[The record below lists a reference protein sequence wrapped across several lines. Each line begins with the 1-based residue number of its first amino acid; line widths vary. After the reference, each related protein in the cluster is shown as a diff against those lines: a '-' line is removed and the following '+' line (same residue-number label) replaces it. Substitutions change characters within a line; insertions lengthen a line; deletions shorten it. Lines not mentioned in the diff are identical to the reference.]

1 MNKTRK
7 SSRSMSR
14 SMSRSNS
21 RSSMSNSMGQSLS
34 KSMGNLQNFE
44 QHIVIK
50 FLEVLNIV
58 KLYHWKTYT
67 YATHKETDEFHQKL
81 EENIDTFVE
90 TLLGR
95 HGDRINLS
103 KVKCISIKEFNS
115 LKDFKRE
122 ITDFSKYLTALNST
136 PLFKDPASSDLLTIR
151 DEILQDVNQFLYLLT
166 FS

>member
-1 MNKTRK
+1 MTKTRK
-7 SSRSMSR
+7 SSRSSN
-14 SMSRSNS
+14 SMTRSNS
-21 RSSMSNSMGQSLS
+21 RSSMS

-44 QHIVIK
+44 QNIIVH
-50 FLEVLNIV
+50 FLEILNIV

-67 YATHKETDEFHQKL
+67 YATHKATDEFYDKL
-81 EENIDTFVE
+81 GDNIDTFVE

-95 HGDRINLS
+95 HGDRVNLS
-103 KVKCISIKEFNS
+103 KVKSISLKDFNS

-122 ITDFSKYLTALNST
+122 ITDFSKYLTALNNT
-136 PLFKDPASSDLLTIR
+136 PLFKDPTSSDLLTIR

>member
-1 MNKTRK
+1 MTKTRK
-7 SSRSMSR
+7 SSNSMSR
-14 SMSRSNS
+14 SSNSMSRSNS
-21 RSSMSNSMGQSLS
+21 RSSMG
-34 KSMGNLQNFE
+34 KSMSNLQNFE

-50 FLEVLNIV
+50 FLEILNVV
-58 KLYHWKTYT
+58 KLYHWKTFS
-67 YATHKETDEFHQKL
+67 YATHKATDEFHQKI
-81 EENIDTFVE
+81 EDNIDTFVE

-103 KVKCISIKEFNS
+103 KVKSISLKEFNT

-136 PLFKDPASSDLLTIR
+136 PLFKDPSSSDLLTIR
-151 DEILQDVNQFLYLLT
+151 DEILKDVNQFLYLLT

>member
-1 MNKTRK
+1 MTKTRK
-7 SSRSMSR
+7 SSKGMSR
-14 SMSRSNS
+14 SSNSMSRSNS
-21 RSSMSNSMGQSLS
+21 RSSMG
-34 KSMGNLQNFE
+34 KSMNSLQNFE

-58 KLYHWKTYT
+58 KLYHWKTFS
-67 YATHKETDEFHQKL
+67 YATHKATDEFHQKI

-115 LKDFKRE
+115 IKDFKRE

-136 PLFKDPASSDLLTIR
+136 PLFKDPSSSDLLTIR
-151 DEILQDVNQFLYLLT
+151 DEILKDVNQFLYLLT

>member
-1 MNKTRK
+1 MTKTRK
-7 SSRSMSR
+7 
-14 SMSRSNS
+14 NS
-21 RSSMSNSMGQSLS
+21 RSSKSLS

-67 YATHKETDEFHQKL
+67 YATHKATDEFHQKL
-81 EENIDTFVE
+81 EDNIDTFVE
-90 TLLGR
+90 ALLGKGMGKY
-95 HGDRINLS
+95 GDRINLS
-103 KVKCISIKEFNS
+103 KVKCISIKDFNS
-115 LKDFKRE
+115 IKDFKRE

-136 PLFKDPASSDLLTIR
+136 PLFKDPTSSDLLTIR
-151 DEILQDVNQFLYLLT
+151 DEILKDVNQFLYLLT

>member
-1 MNKTRK
+1 MTKTRK
-7 SSRSMSR
+7 SSNSMSRSSKSMSR
-14 SMSRSNS
+14 SM
-21 RSSMSNSMGQSLS
+21 G

-50 FLEVLNIV
+50 FLEILNVV
-58 KLYHWKTYT
+58 KLYHWKTFS
-67 YATHKETDEFHQKL
+67 YATHKATDEFHQKI
-81 EENIDTFVE
+81 EDNIDTFVE

-103 KVKCISIKEFNS
+103 KVKSISLKEFNS

-136 PLFKDPASSDLLTIR
+136 PLFKDPSSSDLLTIR
-151 DEILQDVNQFLYLLT
+151 DEILKDVNQFLYLLT